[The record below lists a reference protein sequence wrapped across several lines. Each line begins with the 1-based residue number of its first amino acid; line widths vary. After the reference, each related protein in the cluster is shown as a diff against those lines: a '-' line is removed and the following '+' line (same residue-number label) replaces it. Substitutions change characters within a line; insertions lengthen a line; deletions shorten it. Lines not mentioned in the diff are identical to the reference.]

1 MLRNPLL
8 VAVILAAFFP
18 AYSIYYIFPQFNHQL
33 IQYTEDMSVRVATH
47 LKGPLFSH
55 GESLTEQSFN
65 PAVKSEILKIM
76 KDLRIEKIKT
86 FSNTGIVLFS
96 SDQEDIG
103 RKNIH
108 EYFQTRV
115 AQGDI
120 FSNVVK
126 KGTKTME
133 GQIAQIE
140 VVETYVPL
148 MQDGVFLGAVEIYY
162 DITRNSGMT
171 RALLNSLKLIICV
184 FSIIV
189 AAGLVIVLFRASRT
203 NLVKQKAEA
212 DLKNAH
218 SELEKIVAERTMDLE
233 KTNRSLVREIEERKN
248 TQASLQQS
256 NDTQTVINKLMK
268 EALGN
273 NPVQNVIDTCLNL
286 VLSLPWLSL
295 EGKGCIYLV
304 EDKPDVLVLKA
315 HKGLSL
321 NRQQV
326 CKTIPFG
333 KCLCGLAAK
342 KQQTI
347 FANHID
353 KRHDILFPDTPDH
366 GHYCIPVIARERT
379 LGILN
384 IYVKPG
390 HKQNEL
396 EENFLRTVANTL
408 AGLLVQRYSENQ
420 QRETEKKLLQ
430 SQKMEAIGT
439 LAGGIS
445 HDFNNILSV
454 ILGHAQLIQMSLD
467 DSPDKARNHIIQIM
481 KGAQRATDLI
491 RQILT
496 FSRQTEHVK
505 KTIQPYLI
513 VKETI
518 KFLRSSIPADIKI
531 IENITSKAKIKADP
545 TQIHQI
551 VMNLCTNAYHAMK
564 ETGGELII
572 SLSDFQSKNTN
583 TVPDIDLKPGSYIK
597 LEICDT
603 GQGMSETTLNKIF
616 EPYFTT
622 KKIGE
627 GTGLGLSVV
636 HGIVE
641 EHAGYIKVYSRIGR
655 GTSFHI
661 YFPAVADD
669 RHSNYPETKTNIAGG
684 NERIMIVDDEKSILD
699 YLSEFLMNYGYRA
712 IAFSDAGSALETFKN
727 ETDRFDLII
736 TDMAM
741 PDMSGDTFSKNIL
754 AARPDIPIVLCTGY
768 SHKLTKEDALNIGIK
783 AFFQKPVEGKELLDT
798 IRTLL
803 DQSDE
808 T

>member
-1 MLRNPLL
+1 MTL
-8 VAVILAAFFP
+8 
-18 AYSIYYIFPQFNHQL
+18 
-33 IQYTEDMSVRVATH
+33 YTEDVSERVAAH
-47 LKGPLFSH
+47 LKGTLFSH
-55 GESLTEQSFN
+55 GDTLTIGSFDQDVN
-65 PAVKSEILKIM
+65 NEIFQLM

-86 FSNTGIVLFS
+86 FSNTGVVLFS

-103 RKNIH
+103 QKNIH
-108 EYFQTRV
+108 DYFQTRV
-115 AQGDI
+115 ARGDI
-120 FSNVVK
+120 FSKLVK

-133 GQIAQIE
+133 GRIAQIE

-148 MQDGVFLGAVEIYY
+148 MKDGVFLGAVEIYF
-162 DITRNSGMT
+162 DITRNREMIRT
-171 RALLNSLKLIICV
+171 LLNSLKWIICV
-184 FSIIV
+184 FSSV
-189 AAGLVIVLFRASRT
+189 VTAGLVVVLFRASRNT
-203 NLVKQKAEA
+203 LVKQKAEA
-212 DLKNAH
+212 DLKKAH
-218 SELEKIVAERTMDLE
+218 SKLEKTVAERTRDLE
-233 KTNRSLVREIEERKN
+233 KTNRSLVREIEDRKN
-248 TQASLQQS
+248 TQASLQRS
-256 NDTQTVINKLMK
+256 NDTQTIINKLMK

-295 EGKGCIYLV
+295 EAKGCIYLV

-315 HKGLSL
+315 HQGLSG
-321 NRQQV
+321 NRQKV
-326 CKTIPFG
+326 CETIPFG

-342 KQQTI
+342 EQRTV

-353 KRHDILFPDTPDH
+353 ERHDILFPDTPDH

-379 LGILN
+379 LGVIN

-408 AGLLVQRYSENQ
+408 ASLLVQRYGENQ

-430 SQKMEAIGT
+430 SQKIEAIGT

-454 ILGHAQLIQMSLD
+454 ILGHAQLIQMTLD
-467 DSPDKARNHIIQIM
+467 DSPDKAKNHITQIM

-505 KTIQPYLI
+505 KTIQPYFI

-531 IENITSKAKIKADP
+531 IENINSKAKIKADP
-545 TQIHQI
+545 TQVHQI

-564 ETGGELII
+564 ETGGELSI
-572 SLSDFQSKNTN
+572 SLSDFHSKNTN
-583 TVPDIDLKPGSYIK
+583 TIADVDLKPGYYLK
-597 LEICDT
+597 LEISDT
-603 GQGMSETTLNKIF
+603 GHGMTEETLNKIF

-641 EHAGYIKVYSRIGR
+641 EHGGHIKIYSKTDQ

-661 YFPAVADD
+661 YFPAVTDE
-669 RHSNYPETKTNIAGG
+669 RQSNNPRSQKNITGG
-684 NERIMIVDDEKSILD
+684 NERIMVVDDEKSILD
-699 YLSEFLMNYGYRA
+699 YLSEYLNNYGYRVT
-712 IAFSDAGSALETFKN
+712 AFSDAGLALETFQN
-727 ETDRFDLII
+727 QTDNFDLII

-741 PDMSGDTFSKNIL
+741 PDMTGDTFSKNIL

-768 SHKLTKEDALNIGIK
+768 THKLTKEDALHIGIK
-783 AFFQKPVEGKELLDT
+783 AFFQKPVEGEELLLN
-798 IRTLL
+798 IRKLL
-803 DQSDE
+803 DKSDE